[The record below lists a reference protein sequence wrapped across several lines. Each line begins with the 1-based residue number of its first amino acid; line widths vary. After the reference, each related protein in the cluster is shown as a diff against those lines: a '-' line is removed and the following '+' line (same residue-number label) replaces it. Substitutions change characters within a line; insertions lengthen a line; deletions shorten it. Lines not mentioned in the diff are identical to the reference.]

1 MLLTHVGQNLSAAEH
16 HADVIVSSE
25 AQFVLVVTVPVA
37 VEAVNVVEDVVD
49 CVVNVAEAVVVVVV
63 FEQRPQV
70 TSQIPNFSH
79 VWQNNHSHSGGSPRV
94 RL

>member
-1 MLLTHVGQNLSAAEH
+1 MVLTHVGQNLSAETH
-16 HADVIVSSE
+16 HSDVIVSSTS
-25 AQFVLVVTVPVA
+25 QFVLVVRVAVA

-49 CVVNVAEAVVVVVV
+49 VVVNVAEDVVVVVV

-79 VWQNNHSHSGGSPRV
+79 VVQNNHSHSPPRV